1 MKPQGFRDLETHSLT
16 VDNRAQSACERAKEL
31 EYKGE
36 YERARQALKAYWPR
50 IGVRPR
56 IAELGASSAAEVLMR
71 SGVLTGIIGSQQQI
85 ADAQETAKNLI
96 SESLTIF
103 ESSGDGKKIAEA
115 QTELALSYWRTGEF
129 NEARDLLEDA
139 LSQPALDTDVK
150 AKAVLRLAIVE
161 HQARESHKA
170 LHILTSN
177 AELFQSIDN
186 QTLKGSYYSSLANVL
201 RGLWE
206 KEGGT
211 TYLDRAL
218 VEYAAASYHFEQ
230 AQHRPYQ
237 AVIEN
242 NLGLLYFKVNAYE
255 EAHEHLDRSRHIQV
269 SLKDI
274 SSAAEVDETRAC
286 VFLKQGRVTEA
297 ERAARLAVNNQEK
310 SGRHALLGEALVTH
324 GRALARLKKYDS
336 SLGAF
341 RRAIDLFEQNGNAN
355 RAGEAALALFQEL
368 AEHLTVVEPLEA
380 ERRLMEEAR
389 RRFAS
394 GRGLIEEIRS
404 FEHDTI
410 KKALERCQGSV
421 TNAARSLGMSYQA
434 LSYMLKTRHKDLL
447 KQRTP
452 ARHRPRKDRRSDS

>member
-1 MKPQGFRDLETHSLT
+1 MKPQGFRDLETHSLS
-16 VDNRAQSACERAKEL
+16 VDNRAQSACEIAKEL

-36 YERARQALKAYWPR
+36 YEQARQALKVYWPR
-50 IGVRPR
+50 IGERPE
-56 IAELGASSAAEVLMR
+56 IKDLGASTAAEVLMR
-71 SGVLTGIIGSQQQI
+71 AGVLTGIIGSKQQI

-103 ESSGDGKKIAEA
+103 ESRADGKKIAEA

-129 NEARDLLEDA
+129 SEARDLVQDA
-139 LSQPALDTDVK
+139 LSRPDLDTDVK

-161 HQARESHKA
+161 HQARKSHKA
-170 LHILTSN
+170 LRVLTDH

-211 TYLDRAL
+211 DYLDRAL

-242 NLGLLYFKVNAYE
+242 NLGLLYFKIDAYE
-255 EAHEHLDRSRHIQV
+255 EAHEHLDRSRRLQV

-286 VFLKQGRVTEA
+286 VFLKQGRVIEA
-297 ERAARLAVNNQEK
+297 ERAARLAVNNQER
-310 SGRHALLGEALVTH
+310 SGRHAPLGEALITH
-324 GRALARLKKYDS
+324 GRALARLNKRES
-336 SLGAF
+336 ALGAF
-341 RRAIDLFEQNGNAN
+341 RRAIDLFEQNGNSN

-368 AEHLTVVEPLEA
+368 AEHLTVIDPREA
-380 ERRLMEEAR
+380 ERQLIEEAR
-389 RRFAS
+389 RRLAS
-394 GRGLIEEIRS
+394 GRGLITEIRS

-410 KKALERCQGSV
+410 KKALERAQGSV

-447 KQRTP
+447 EQRTP
-452 ARHRPRKDRRSDS
+452 ARNRPRKGRRSEP

>member
-1 MKPQGFRDLETHSLT
+1 MKLQGFRDLETQSLS
-16 VDNRAQSACERAKEL
+16 VDNRALSACEIAKEL

-36 YERARQALKAYWPR
+36 YERAQQALKAYWPR
-50 IGVRPR
+50 IGERPR
-56 IAELGASSAAEVLMR
+56 TKDLRASTAAEVLMR
-71 SGVLTGIIGSQQQI
+71 AGVLTGIIGSKQQF

-103 ESSGDGKKIAEA
+103 ESRNDAKKIAEA

-139 LSQPALDTDVK
+139 LSQPALDTEVK

-170 LHILTSN
+170 LHVLTGN
-177 AELFQSIDN
+177 AELFQTIDN

-206 KEGGT
+206 IEGGT
-211 TYLDRAL
+211 DYLDRAL

-242 NLGLLYFKVNAYE
+242 NLGLLYFKIDSYD
-255 EAHEHLDRSRHIQV
+255 EAHEHLDRARRLQV

-274 SSAAEVDETRAC
+274 SSAAVVDESRAC

-297 ERAARLAVNNQEK
+297 ERAARSAVINQEK
-310 SGRHALLGEALVTH
+310 SGQHASLAEALTTH
-324 GRALARLKKYDS
+324 GRALARLGAYEL

-355 RAGEAALALFQEL
+355 RAGEAALASFQEL
-368 AEHLTVVEPLEA
+368 AEHITVLEPLE
-380 ERRLMEEAR
+380 EEPQPVEAR
-389 RRFAS
+389 RRVAGGS
-394 GRGLIEEIRS
+394 GLLDEIRS

-410 KKALERCQGSV
+410 KLALERAQGSV

-447 KQRTP
+447 EQRTP
-452 ARHRPRKDRRSDS
+452 ARHRPRKASRSDS

>member
-1 MKPQGFRDLETHSLT
+1 MKPQGFRDLETHSLS
-16 VDNRAQSACERAKEL
+16 VDNRAQSACEIAKEL

-50 IGVRPR
+50 IGERPVTKD
-56 IAELGASSAAEVLMR
+56 LGASSAAEVLMR
-71 SGVLTGIIGSQQQI
+71 AGVLTGIIGSKQQI
-85 ADAQETAKNLI
+85 PDAQETAKNLI
-96 SESLTIF
+96 SEAVTIF

-129 NEARDLLEDA
+129 NEARDLVADA
-139 LSQPALDTDVK
+139 LLQPALDTDVK

-170 LHILTSN
+170 LQILTRN
-177 AELFQSIDN
+177 AGLFQRIDN

-206 KEGGT
+206 IEGGT

-242 NLGLLYFKVNAYE
+242 NLGLLYFKINAYK
-255 EAHEHLDRSRHIQV
+255 EAHEHLDRSRRIQV

-286 VFLKQGRVTEA
+286 VFLKQGRVNEA
-297 ERAARLAVNNQEK
+297 ERAARSAVTNQEK
-310 SGRHALLGEALVTH
+310 SGRHAPLGEALITH
-324 GRALARLKKYDS
+324 GRALARLNRHDS
-336 SLGAF
+336 ALAAF

-368 AEHLTVVEPLEA
+368 AEHLTVIEPLEP
-380 ERRLMEEAR
+380 ESRLIEEAR

-410 KKALERCQGSV
+410 KKALERSQGSV

-447 KQRTP
+447 EQRTP
-452 ARHRPRKDRRSDS
+452 ARHRPRKDRHSGS